1 MKATSW
7 EFANRALLFG
17 MIFAIAFPLYS
28 LDQVNSVDALT
39 HWIAPKIGANPD
51 VLQRLLFAL
60 AAVLLVIAALIRT
73 WASAY
78 LRAEVV
84 YAAEVKTAALVADG
98 PYRHMRNPLYFANVV
113 MVVGMGAMMSRS
125 GSLVA
130 VAAMVVFCYRLILRE
145 EAELRATQGEGYE
158 RYCETVPRLWPSLR
172 ARVASS
178 GRHARWSEGF
188 KAEGWYWG
196 LAVAVTAFAI
206 TLNLKLFFWFLG
218 ASLGLF
224 WGSSFLL
231 RRKSQAEVADSSKR

>member
-39 HWIAPKIGANPD
+39 HWIAPKLGANPD

-60 AAVLLVIAALIRT
+60 AAVLLGIAALIRT

-98 PYRHMRNPLYFANVV
+98 PYRHMRNP
-113 MVVGMGAMMSRS
+113 
-125 GSLVA
+125 
-130 VAAMVVFCYRLILRE
+130 
-145 EAELRATQGEGYE
+145 
-158 RYCETVPRLWPSLR
+158 
-172 ARVASS
+172 
-178 GRHARWSEGF
+178 
-188 KAEGWYWG
+188 
-196 LAVAVTAFAI
+196 
-206 TLNLKLFFWFLG
+206 
-218 ASLGLF
+218 
-224 WGSSFLL
+224 
-231 RRKSQAEVADSSKR
+231 